1 MGVLMLFSKI
11 SVSGK
16 LALSSLAFTVPI
28 AVMALFIVNGMRY
41 DARFSEK
48 EADGVRYLR
57 PLVELLVRVP
67 AFSRRAVSETSGAE
81 DDAAGI
87 EAAFDA
93 LDELQLGLG
102 ESLAVTAEKLAD
114 RGRMAA
120 APEALRAAWNTVR
133 AAKGRESEA
142 LVAGLRQLIVHVG
155 DYSNLILDPDLD
167 TYYLMDVALLALP
180 DSIGRLNAEV
190 SAEKAD
196 DAERAIFLRLHSDI
210 DLARIE
216 LSSRTAL
223 DEDRNFLGTDA
234 ALQSM
239 FPGAL
244 EKYLAT
250 SRRLHEPGAGTGSVY
265 ERSVEACIRSSLEYW
280 VATADSLERL
290 LRTRVR
296 AQESRLLTASIAA
309 AVATAFAYL
318 VVLVIARNLL
328 TQIKALRVRVSAI
341 ASKDLRMAEASDS
354 QDELGATAKDLAVL
368 TTGLNWS
375 LSAFRDAVKKMEGSS
390 VEVSTSSARMS
401 ESSGELAS
409 TIEQIAATLVES
421 EELMGSIRRSVERQI
436 DAVERTTDSLDESGK
451 SLRTVVLSMD
461 GLRAMATE
469 SDSAAAAGSA
479 SVRGLIERSE
489 SLGEKSRAL
498 AFRIERIKDASIA
511 IGAMAETIS
520 DVAQRTELLAMN
532 ASIEA
537 AHAGASG
544 KGFAVVA
551 ASIRELAS
559 STSNALES
567 IREGTD
573 SIDATVSEAVATS
586 RETGDISR
594 GLGKNT
600 ADAKAAL
607 ERITA
612 TTGQIIRGMDE
623 AAEAVRDYERRSAA
637 ILSDAV
643 ALKDFS
649 GTIRSAVAEQESGSK
664 ETMNSIRLLR
674 ENSLRNAESSESL
687 ARLSVALKA
696 SSRELDAVIGQYVLE
711 DSR

>member
-1 MGVLMLFSKI
+1 MLFSKI

-309 AVATAFAYL
+309 AGATAFAYL

>member
-1 MGVLMLFSKI
+1 MLFSKI

-498 AFRIERIKDASIA
+498 AVRIERIKDASIA

>member
-1 MGVLMLFSKI
+1 
-11 SVSGK
+11 
-16 LALSSLAFTVPI
+16 
-28 AVMALFIVNGMRY
+28 
-41 DARFSEK
+41 
-48 EADGVRYLR
+48 
-57 PLVELLVRVP
+57 
-67 AFSRRAVSETSGAE
+67 SRRAVSETSGAE

>member
-1 MGVLMLFSKI
+1 MLFSKI